1 MCVRR
6 EIYSYSPRASRTV
19 RPPVRPSRRTNWPS
33 SPFLPP
39 AGRPSARLDGQLV
52 LSGVLYPPAGSYRGD
67 QLVVRSVHRPP
78 RVVAAWTGPDRP
90 SSRNETNWSQNC
102 GRSSWNGD
110 QLVVR
115 GVAGRPCCVLPPSSL
130 TNWSYP
136 RQKTAVRPGASTNWL
151 LPSLHRPAGRPFGLP
166 KSSDRLV
173 LLSTPPAGR
182 PVPGHRPGPTGRDW
196 RAPTVLGSR
205 PVTNWLLL
213 SLPGRWS
220 GCKLQSNDRRPTG
233 CQACSSAGRPS
244 CTVPDQL
251 VVEPIAPAVGPS
263 HPTSMGA
270 RPTGRDTGPSVCLA
284 LLPPT
289 NWFQNWSGRPPS
301 PTVSPVDRPTGR
313 NPTSRPHGP
322 GPRSYAPV
330 TPNHRSPCDP

>member
-78 RVVAAWTGPDRP
+78 PVVAAWTGPDRP
-90 SSRNETNWSQNC
+90 ILTALPY
-102 GRSSWNGD
+102 GPDRSSWNGD

-136 RQKTAVRPGASTNWL
+136 RQQTAVRPGASTNWL

-166 KSSDRLV
+166 KSSDQLV

-233 CQACSSAGRPS
+233 CQACSWAGRPS

-251 VVEPIAPAVGPS
+251 VVVTVLGRPS
-263 HPTSMGA
+263 HRPLTNWSWNRSHRPSGPPTQRPWELDQLVATPVRPSA
-270 RPTGRDTGPSVCLA
+270 SPSYPRPTGFKTGPA
-284 LLPPT
+284 
-289 NWFQNWSGRPPS
+289 GRR
-301 PTVSPVDRPTGR
+301 RPWV
-313 NPTSRPHGP
+313 PL
-322 GPRSYAPV
+322 
-330 TPNHRSPCDP
+330 